1 MPTLPKVLLIED
13 SPSLASTYQH
23 YLANEAIVL
32 TVVTNGEQ
40 AKESIRVQVPDLILL
55 DLKLPD
61 ISGQEVLV
69 WIKEHKYPSA
79 VVVMTAYSSIDIAVE
94 IMQLGAQD
102 FLQKPIDAAR
112 IRTTVKNVLEKQR
125 LTNLI
130 TDIQD
135 LERRNYHGFIGS
147 SLPMQAVYRI
157 IDAASSSKATIFI
170 TGESGTGKEV
180 CAKAIHQ
187 QSPRSSKPF
196 IALNCGAIPK
206 DLMES
211 EVFGHIKGSF
221 TGALNERLGAASLAD
236 GGTLFLDEICEMDL
250 DLQTKLLRF
259 VQSGTF
265 QKVGSGKQE
274 LVDIRIICATN
285 KDPFAEV
292 NAGNFREDLYYRL
305 HVVPIQLPPLRE
317 RGHDILELSNAFLE
331 QFSGEEH
338 RDFKRFSPEVE
349 QHFLNYPWPGNIREL
364 QNTIRNVVVLHNEQ
378 QVELSHLP
386 IQWQQEQHSVT
397 PQVANKE
404 YKYETEG
411 GEIRN
416 NKVIPLAQVEKEAI
430 EEAIAQCTG
439 NIPKA
444 AVLLEVSPST
454 IYRKKMVWDEL

>member
-23 YLANEAIVL
+23 YLANEAIL
-32 TVVTNGEQ
+32 LSVVNTGEQ
-40 AKESIRVQVPDLILL
+40 AKKSIATQVPDLILL

-61 ISGQEVLV
+61 ITGQEILV
-69 WIKEHKYPSA
+69 WIKEHQYPSA

-102 FLQKPIDAAR
+102 FLQKPIDATR

-135 LERRNYHGFIGS
+135 LERSNYHGFIGS

-187 QSPRSSKPF
+187 QSPRSNKPF

-221 TGALNERLGAASLAD
+221 TGAVNERLGAASLAD

-250 DLQTKLLRF
+250 ELQTKLLRF

-285 KDPFAEV
+285 KEPFAEV

-305 HVVPIQLPPLRE
+305 HVVPIHLPPLRE
-317 RGHDILELSNAFLE
+317 RGNDILELSNAFLE
-331 QFSGEEH
+331 QFSHEEH
-338 RDFKRFSPEVE
+338 RDFQKFSPEVE
-349 QHFLNYPWPGNIREL
+349 HHFLHSQWPGNIREL
-364 QNTIRNVVVLHNEQ
+364 QNTIRNIVVLHNEQ

-386 IQWQQEQHSVT
+386 RQWEHEPSSMHPIMASKNYDYSST
-397 PQVANKE
+397 
-404 YKYETEG
+404 ETAPTS
-411 GEIRN
+411 

-454 IYRKKMVWDEL
+454 IYRKKMVWDDL